1 MRKQLHKKIITGA
14 VILSMSAMLFAC
26 QSKNED
32 SDAASGT
39 EITSGPEVTTSPNE
53 TENPTVTAIP
63 SGEPSVTVEPNEEN
77 DATVTGGA
85 ESIEQPETADKPGSS
100 EITEIPEVTKT
111 PEVTKAPETTKA
123 PAPTKKPEVTKA
135 PTKAPEATKAPT
147 PTKKPKP
154 TAAPTKAPKPTSTPV
169 PTQEASKDDILSAS
183 LSEIMDEIYSNVTSE
198 MPMRFDSEISKD
210 STSYYFGVENMDIE
224 EALASESMIS
234 MPHSVCLA
242 RVKDG
247 TDIEALK
254 KEIKEKVN
262 PRKWICV
269 GVEPENVLVD
279 NIGNLVILVMTNS
292 SPQEIMDSFLSL
304 DK

>member
-32 SDAASGT
+32 SNAASGT
-39 EITSGPEVTTSPNE
+39 EITSGPDATTSPNE
-53 TENPTVTAIP
+53 TENSTVTAIP
-63 SGEPSVTVEPNEEN
+63 SGEPSVTVDPNEEN

-85 ESIEQPETADKPGSS
+85 ESVEQPEITDKPGSS
-100 EITEIPEVTKT
+100 DITEIPVVTKT
-111 PEVTKAPETTKA
+111 PEATKAPT
-123 PAPTKKPEVTKA
+123 PTKKPEATKA

-154 TAAPTKAPKPTSTPV
+154 TAAPTKAPKPTNTPV
-169 PTQEASKDDILSAS
+169 PTEEASKDDILSAS

-210 STSYYFGVENMDIE
+210 STSYYFGIENMDIE
-224 EALASESMIS
+224 EGLASESMMS
-234 MPHSVCLA
+234 VAHSVCLA

-304 DK
+304 NE